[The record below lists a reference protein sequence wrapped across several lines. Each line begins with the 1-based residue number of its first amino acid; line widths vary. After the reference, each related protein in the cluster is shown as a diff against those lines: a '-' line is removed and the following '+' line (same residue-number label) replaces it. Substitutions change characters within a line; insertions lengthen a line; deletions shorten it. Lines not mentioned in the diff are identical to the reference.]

1 MSLSRSGAAGAGQ
14 LSRADLSATE
24 TGFQKRNKIFI
35 MSYRYAY
42 FLRIRVFLVLSQ
54 SVEELKERLHVIGAA
69 ATIPATAPFPLRS
82 GALLSSLSSSTV
94 IISHHHI
101 IIILISLIRP
111 LCKLFQKRK
120 EPKMEIATLIFQ

>member
-1 MSLSRSGAAGAGQ
+1 
-14 LSRADLSATE
+14 
-24 TGFQKRNKIFI
+24 

-42 FLRIRVFLVLSQ
+42 VLRIRVFLVLSQ
-54 SVEELKERLHVIGAA
+54 SVEELNERPHAIGA
-69 ATIPATAPFPLRS
+69 ATIPSTAPFPLRS